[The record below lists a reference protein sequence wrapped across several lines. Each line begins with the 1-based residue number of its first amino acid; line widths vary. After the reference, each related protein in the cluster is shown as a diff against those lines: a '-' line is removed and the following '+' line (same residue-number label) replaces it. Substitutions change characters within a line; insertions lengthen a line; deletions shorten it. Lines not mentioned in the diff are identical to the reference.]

1 MKMNNARSKKFL
13 SFGLK
18 KRKRKEKYPYYAVD
32 ILLQTTRLMFR
43 LKMF

>member
-1 MKMNNARSKKFL
+1 MQDQKIPIFWIKKKTANAKKSK
-13 SFGLK
+13 
-18 KRKRKEKYPYYAVD
+18 KYPYYAVD